1 VHTLERYEWELR
13 KERAMQPVE
22 RALDVALIVMQ
33 NGGSTVMADRTF
45 QNVLKGYKQDGVSA
59 VWRLDF
65 VAASSVAEGQ
75 SATVLRPVGPIGVN
89 LNRTSEAAV
98 LSERVA
104 RGEVD
109 TDALVSEI
117 ERVKASP
124 SPYNRWV
131 MVVAAACT
139 AAFFSQIPGG
149 DWGAF
154 GIAFVAAGVGQFL
167 RSLLQARKLAVA
179 PVTLVCGV
187 LSACIACVGLRL
199 GLSQIVSATLIAS
212 VIYMVPGL
220 PLINGFVDLVS
231 HKYVFVGL
239 DRIVNAAFLFL
250 LLAVAIAL
258 AIALASAVV
267 M

>member
-1 VHTLERYEWELR
+1 
-13 KERAMQPVE
+13 MQQVE

-33 NGGSTVMADRTF
+33 NGGSTVLADRTF

-59 VWRLDF
+59 AWRLDF
-65 VAASSVAEGQ
+65 VAASSSAEGR
-75 SATVLRPVGPIGVN
+75 SSTVLRPVGPIGVN
-89 LNRTSEAAV
+89 LVRASEAAL
-98 LSERVA
+98 LSERMA

-109 TDALVSEI
+109 AAILGSEI
-117 ERVKASP
+117 ERIQKLASP
-124 SPYNRWV
+124 LNRWV
-131 MVVAAACT
+131 MIVAAACT

-154 GIAFVAAGVGQFL
+154 GIAFVAAGIGQVL
-167 RSLLQARKLAVA
+167 RSLLQARKFAVA

-199 GLSQIVSATLIAS
+199 GLSQIAPATLIAS

-231 HKYVFVGL
+231 HKYLFVGL
-239 DRIVNAAFLFL
+239 ERIANAAFLFL

-258 AIALASAVV
+258 AIALAYAVV